1 MLKIKAQ
8 QTLQK
13 VMQNKNVLAIT
24 SVDAAIRQNLN
35 NVSCW
40 TYNDDNVFVITG
52 PTLATT
58 DDVQVDDLYDAWD
71 VIVKTY
77 SKA

>member
-35 NVSCW
+35 NVSHW

>member
-35 NVSCW
+35 NVSHW
-40 TYNDDNVFVITG
+40 TYNNDNVFVITG

-77 SKA
+77 SK

>member
-35 NVSCW
+35 NVSHW

-77 SKA
+77 SK